1 MIRVRFELFPKEN
14 YFSFQI
20 GDKILK
26 EISGREKVLQSC
38 RNKIFPLAQLHR
50 VSEIEIILGN
60 FSLVKYP

>member
-14 YFSFQI
+14 YFSF

-50 VSEIEIILGN
+50 VFEIEIILGN